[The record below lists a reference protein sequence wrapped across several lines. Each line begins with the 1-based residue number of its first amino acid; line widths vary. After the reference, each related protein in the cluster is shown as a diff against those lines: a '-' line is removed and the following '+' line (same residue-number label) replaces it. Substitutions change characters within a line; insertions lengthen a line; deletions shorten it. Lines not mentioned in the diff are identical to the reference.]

1 MNLDEL
7 NQLLVHELFWRKTEI
22 DRIQT
27 VAELAPREEGER
39 KIHSVLTKSL
49 TLVLY
54 SHWEGFIKKSA
65 LIYIEYVSNRR
76 IPMEQLT
83 ENFRALGL
91 KKCLEDLAASHE
103 QTRKKQSQFFASM
116 MKYFEES
123 DQVLRAPFFVETFF
137 NDPEKYKNNGVI
149 NTDGNLN
156 LDAFES
162 VLNALGMK
170 TPSCYLEDLEPPF
183 RPSLRNLRKKSLF
196 IQIIDET
203 LLKCRNHNAH
213 GRDNRNH
220 VVLDIDELKVIK
232 TIVYHM
238 IDKFKENIVEFV
250 TEEYFLKE
258 NNVSRVTYESEAETE
273 LKGLISDTLREYRE
287 RLEANSIIAEGTH
300 T

>member
-1 MNLDEL
+1 M
-7 NQLLVHELFWRKTEI
+7 
-22 DRIQT
+22 
-27 VAELAPREEGER
+27 
-39 KIHSVLTKSL
+39 
-49 TLVLY
+49 
-54 SHWEGFIKKSA
+54 
-65 LIYIEYVSNRR
+65 
-76 IPMEQLT
+76 
-83 ENFRALGL
+83 
-91 KKCLEDLAASHE
+91 
-103 QTRKKQSQFFASM
+103 
-116 MKYFEES
+116 
-123 DQVLRAPFFVETFF
+123 
-137 NDPEKYKNNGVI
+137 I